1 MSKTASLYNVPRGTA
16 YLTAQQ
22 VVTYLTYLVFYVA
35 LPRVLTDLVKV
46 TQIILLLAAQS
57 AFVALTQLGLPSSAT
72 RFISRSIGVNDPQT
86 AGAVARSI
94 LRVSIVVGGAGLV
107 IGIIL
112 SGFIGPSYV
121 GSADGANLL
130 ITTFTSGLL
139 LDLVLLYSAY
149 FIGVGAYARNLY
161 QNALYAPLSRGLGLL
176 LAVLGYGVQGII
188 FGWVIGGLATL
199 ALSIYMWHGTLPA
212 KKSHPIR
219 PLLRFSLPVF
229 GAALIVFG
237 QQYGD
242 IEILTARLGVVPSIG
257 IYSTLVSSVGS
268 LSVLWIP
275 VTQALYPAISASH
288 ASGETGTISD
298 RLAVAFRLTNLAVL
312 PLGASLAA
320 IAPTAIG
327 LVYPAPY
334 VTQSLVFAVLSLG
347 SILTAQAAILTISLQ
362 AIGRAGRA
370 LAVTMSS
377 TMAGLIVVA
386 IGASFL
392 GPLGGAIGRLVTGS
406 GTVLLARHSL
416 ESEAKT
422 HTGAALPKALLLAAG
437 TGVPLLIIDDLMIGH
452 LGTTFR
458 LPILIVIFAMTFLA
472 FSRRLHIFRAADFA
486 LLKDT
491 LPHRFHPQ
499 LRAIEHL
506 MIGQSRQKDQ
516 G

>member
-1 MSKTASLYNVPRGTA
+1 MYNVPRGTA

-22 VVTYLTYLVFYVA
+22 IVTYITYLLFYVA
-35 LPRVLTDLVKV
+35 LPRVLTGPVRDIEV

-57 AFVALTQLGLPSSAT
+57 AFVAITQLGLPSSAT
-72 RFISRSIGVNDPQT
+72 RFISRSIGMNDRQT
-86 AGAVARSI
+86 AGAIAKTI
-94 LRVSIVVGGAGLV
+94 LRISIFVGGAGV
-107 IGIIL
+107 AIGAITSL
-112 SGFIGPSYV
+112 YFGTSYV
-121 GSADGANLL
+121 GSPDGATLL
-130 ITTFTSGLL
+130 TTTFTSGLL
-139 LDLVLLYSAY
+139 LDFVLLYSAY

-176 LAVLGYGVQGII
+176 LAVLGYGVRGII
-188 FGWVIGGLATL
+188 LGWVIGGLAAL
-199 ALSIYMWHGTLPA
+199 ALSVYMWHNTLPE
-212 KKSHPIR
+212 KKRYPIR
-219 PLLRFSLPVF
+219 PLLSFSLPVF

-257 IYSTLVSSVGS
+257 IYSILVSSVAS

-327 LVYPAPY
+327 LVYTAPY
-334 VTQSLVFAVLSLG
+334 LSQSLVFAVLSLG

-362 AIGRAGRA
+362 AIGRARRA

-377 TMAGLIVVA
+377 TVAGLIVVGITA
-386 IGASFL
+386 TIL
-392 GPLGGAIGRLVTGS
+392 GPLGGAIGRLVTSS
-406 GTVLLARHSL
+406 GTVVLARRSL

-422 HTGAALPKALLLAAG
+422 HTGEALPKALILAVG
-437 TGVPLLIIDDLMIGH
+437 TSVPLLIVDDIMIGH
-452 LGTTFR
+452 LGTTLR
-458 LPILIVIFAMTFLA
+458 LPILIAMFAVAFLA
-472 FSRRLHIFRAADFA
+472 IGRRFHVFRAADFT
-486 LLKDT
+486 LLKDS

-506 MIGQSRQKDQ
+506 MIGHPPVRDQS
-516 G
+516 

>member
-1 MSKTASLYNVPRGTA
+1 MSSTSTLYNVPRGTA

-22 VVTYLTYLVFYVA
+22 MVTYLTYLLFYVA
-35 LPRVLTDLVKV
+35 LPRVLTDPVKV

-57 AFVALTQLGLPSSAT
+57 AFVAMTQLGLPSSAT
-72 RFISRSIGVNDPQT
+72 RFISRSIGVNDRDT
-86 AGAVARSI
+86 AGGVARTI
-94 LRVSIVVGGAGLV
+94 LRISVGVGGAGAGVGAIAALYL
-107 IGIIL
+107 GQ
-112 SGFIGPSYV
+112 SYV
-121 GSADGANLL
+121 GSSDGANLL
-130 ITTFTSGLL
+130 ITTFASGLL
-139 LDLVLLYSAY
+139 LDFVLLYGAY

-176 LAVLGYGVQGII
+176 LAALGFGVQGII
-188 FGWVIGGLATL
+188 LGWVVGGLAALT
-199 ALSIYMWHGTLPA
+199 LSIYMWHNTLPE
-212 KKSHPIR
+212 KKGYPIR
-219 PLLRFSLPVF
+219 PLLSFSLPVF
-229 GAALIVFG
+229 GAAIIVFG

-257 IYSTLVSSVGS
+257 IYSILVSSVSS

-327 LVYPAPY
+327 LVYTAPY
-334 VTQSLVFAVLSLG
+334 VTQSLVFAILSLG

-362 AIGRAGRA
+362 AIGRARRA

-377 TMAGLIVVA
+377 TIAGLIVVGITA
-386 IGASFL
+386 TFL
-392 GPLGGAIGRLVTGS
+392 GPLGGAIGRLVTGA
-406 GTVLLARHSL
+406 GTVIFARRSL

-437 TGVPLLIIDDLMIGH
+437 TGFPLLVADYLMIGH
-452 LGTTFR
+452 LGTSLR
-458 LPILIVIFAMTFLA
+458 LPILIVIFVAAFLA
-472 FSRRLHIFRAADFA
+472 IGRRFHIFRAADFA
-486 LLKDT
+486 LLKDS

-506 MIGQSRQKDQ
+506 MIGRHRKKDQ
-516 G
+516 L